1 MTAPFKPRRA
11 DGRAVWRVGF
21 DYITDGLDRGS
32 IRDGDLLTH
41 DQLAEAL
48 EMGQDSYYY
57 GTISKVRAELQKER
71 NRDLV
76 PVKGKGYQ
84 LVSGRAQVD
93 HGRAQHKSARRK
105 MSKAVA
111 TVGSADLSG
120 LPPQE
125 QREIALLTR
134 GMQFMYQVLGQT
146 VEEVEQHRQDIAE
159 LRQAR
164 DEAFRRSRATEDD
177 VAAMRA
183 RLERVERELDRQQ

>member
-1 MTAPFKPRRA
+1 VTAPFKPRRA

-21 DYITDGLDRGS
+21 DYITEGLDHGG

-41 DQLAEAL
+41 DQLTEAM
-48 EMGQDSYYY
+48 EIEQGSYYY
-57 GTISKVRAELQKER
+57 GTLSKVRTELQKER

-84 LVSGRAQVD
+84 LVSGLAQVD
-93 HGRAQHKSARRK
+93 HGKAQHRSARRK
-105 MSKAVA
+105 MSKALV
-111 TVGSADLSG
+111 TVDTADLTTLSPSQQRDVG
-120 LPPQE
+120 L
-125 QREIALLTR
+125 LLR
-134 GMQFMYQVLGQT
+134 GMKFMSQILGQT

-164 DEAFRRSRATEDD
+164 DEAFKRSRATEDD

-183 RLERVERELDRQQ
+183 RLERVERELDRQ

>member
-21 DYITDGLDRGS
+21 DYITDGLDNGA
-32 IRDGDLLTH
+32 IREGDLLTH
-41 DQLAEAL
+41 DQLAQAM
-48 EMGQDSYYY
+48 EMEQDSYYY
-57 GTISKVRAELQKER
+57 GTVSKVRTELQKER

-84 LVSGRAQVD
+84 LVSGLAQVD
-93 HGRAQHKSARRK
+93 HGKAQHRSARRK
-105 MSKAVA
+105 MGKALM
-111 TVGSADLSG
+111 TVDTADLTTLSPSQQRDVG
-120 LPPQE
+120 L
-125 QREIALLTR
+125 LVR
-134 GMQFMYQVLGQT
+134 GMKFMSQILGQT